1 VRRSAQAD
9 EHVTARPRR
18 ARTRYAP
25 FLDSPADRHAP
36 GLLWQTGRG
45 GRRIL
50 GRAGAALGT
59 PAIAP
64 VSVDLLR
71 DPAWRLRLLPGIGT
85 GRAWEIVRDRE
96 RAPPYRRLEDLR
108 RVRGIGPRTIE
119 RIGGTSALRVLLDGR
134 PVGWAHDTAAR
145 SPGDA

>member
-1 VRRSAQAD
+1 MRRSSNRLPTGTP
-9 EHVTARPRR
+9 EERLRR
-18 ARTRYAP
+18 ARASRGLVILLLA
-25 FLDSPADRHAP
+25 

-50 GRAGAALGT
+50 GRAGAAEGT